1 MKCETTATF
10 CWGNLFFAWNPL
22 IWKNNWPISKWTIFQ
37 LIPPIVD
44 YKVLVQSQLD
54 TIPLKTPKWG
64 RPRKL
69 KSFIAFSH
77 VLKVVGPPPICGTIT
92 FFNVALY
99 FVCRAY
105 LLNSH
110 CVYAYFQIKLVR
122 RMWFVTKLLQLVQQI
137 FRFLVMKLS
146 RKYNFDF

>member
-1 MKCETTATF
+1 MKPLPLFAGGIC
-10 CWGNLFFAWNPL
+10 FFAWNPL
-22 IWKNNWPISKWTIFQ
+22 IWKNNWPVSKWTIFQ

-44 YKVLVQSQLD
+44 YKVFVKSQLD
-54 TIPLKTPKWG
+54 TIPLKLLDGADHANWKVLSPFHTFWKWSG
-64 RPRKL
+64 PL
-69 KSFIAFSH
+69 PFVVLSH
-77 VLKVVGPPPICGTIT
+77 
-92 FFNVALY
+92 FFNVAPY